1 MPYMQVESN
10 ISWVL
15 PLAED
20 KIAERLFYASSFQLA
35 LKKVLTICFIP
46 NDSLQID
53 WSTGVK
59 RSQTIRFGHRT
70 NLGSHTGIDLQ
81 QKIIEQLVKDHQT
94 ILRFKLGLASQEG
107 STLGERKKIVW
118 TEQ

>member
-1 MPYMQVESN
+1 MKVESN
-10 ISWVL
+10 I
-15 PLAED
+15 LAESYYWQ
-20 KIAERLFYASSFQLA
+20 KTKYQRSFFHASSFQLA

-70 NLGSHTGIDLQ
+70 DLGSHTGIDLQ

-94 ILRFKLGLASQEG
+94 ILRFKLGLAS
-107 STLGERKKIVW
+107 
-118 TEQ
+118 